1 MDQFTDQLQ
10 PGKRFGKASEKRCV
24 LSPADWLNALTSDE
38 GYEVCTSIPYG
49 SDARQTLDVYS
60 PADAASAPVVVF
72 FYGGSW
78 QTGSKESYLFAAA
91 ALAKRGHVVIV
102 PDYRLY
108 PEVRYPAFLD
118 DGALAVQ
125 WVKRNVRTYGGDP
138 GRLFVMGHSAG
149 AYIAAMLAIDDR
161 WLTHAGLSPQA
172 DIAGLIGLSGPYDF
186 LPLKD
191 RTLKTIFGG
200 TERRETQPISHV
212 SGAEPPAL
220 LMTGQ
225 LDRTVHPG
233 NSKRL
238 AARLRHVGGTI
249 QLLTFWN
256 LGHLETIGSLAPV
269 LRFFAPTLR
278 HIDDFIAA
286 KGRRSHSQDAAA

>member
-1 MDQFTDQLQ
+1 MDKFTDQLQ
-10 PGKRFGKASEKRCV
+10 PGRRPGKASDKRSI
-24 LSPADWLNALTSDE
+24 LSPADWLNALTSE
-38 GYEVCTSIPYG
+38 AGYEVCTSIPYG
-49 SDARQTLDVYS
+49 VDARQTLDVYS
-60 PADAASAPVVVF
+60 PAKAASAPVVVF

-78 QTGSKESYLFAAA
+78 QTGSKESYLFAAV
-91 ALAKRGHVVIV
+91 ALAKRGHVIVV

-108 PEVRYPAFLD
+108 PEVRYPAFLE
-118 DGALAVQ
+118 DGALAVK
-125 WVKRNVRTYGGDP
+125 WAKHNARTYGGDP

-161 WLTHAGLSPQA
+161 WLARAGLSPQA
-172 DIAGLIGLSGPYDF
+172 DIAGLVGLSGPYDF

-200 TERRETQPISHV
+200 AERRETQPIAHV
-212 SGAEPPAL
+212 SGHEPPAL
-220 LMTGQ
+220 LITGQ
-225 LDRTVHPG
+225 LDRTVAPG

-238 AARLRHVGGTI
+238 AARLREAGSRVQLVTI
-249 QLLTFWN
+249 WN

-278 HIDDFIAA
+278 HIDDFTGAT
-286 KGRRSHSQDAAA
+286 GGPPHSLDAAA